1 MSHALLPILNRRRLI
16 QGLAFGGA
24 SATGLLSPL
33 AQALT
38 ADRGT
43 AFANASAPFDGPLSV
58 TAGEGF
64 TGTLRT
70 TDIRVR
76 GKIPAGLRGTLY
88 RNGAARFKLGSTRY
102 CHWFDGDGMVQA
114 FSFEGGKASHLG
126 VLLRT
131 PKLLEEE
138 SAGRFLYAGFGTT
151 LADSLPVDRPDMLN
165 TANINV
171 LAMNNGRDLY
181 ALWEGGSATQLNP
194 KTLAVEGFKAWSPET
209 AGASFS
215 AHPRRSPDGTV
226 WNFGYAPHSGKL
238 IIYEINAQGRL
249 LRQTAIDAPQADMV
263 HDFAITENFL
273 VFLLMPLHVKPGTPA
288 VGSLERYEWRSD
300 APLIAMLVRKSDFSA
315 RHIDLPNGGIFHL
328 GNAWE
333 EGGMVRLGY
342 ARYGKFLEHLK
353 GLALP
358 APHAPPEHLANWTQ
372 VEINPTQG
380 TARQIDTGLPG
391 TEFPS
396 FDTRRT
402 GEKTNTTVLMQNTHA
417 KTDPSWGNDT
427 VLALSKG
434 KIQRFSYASH
444 WLAEE
449 HLLVPAPGSTTST
462 EGWVLGTAFDV
473 ITQKTALN
481 IFEANALSKGPVA
494 HLSLP
499 YGLPLGLHGQFVP
512 S

>member
-102 CHWFDGDGMVQA
+102 SHWFDGDGMVQA

-209 AGASFS
+209 AGASFFRPP
-215 AHPRRSPDGTV
+215 AAFTRRYSVEFWLRT
-226 WNFGYAPHSGKL
+226 
-238 IIYEINAQGRL
+238 AQR
-249 LRQTAIDAPQADMV
+249 QAD
-263 HDFAITENFL
+263 
-273 VFLLMPLHVKPGTPA
+273 
-288 VGSLERYEWRSD
+288 
-300 APLIAMLVRKSDFSA
+300 
-315 RHIDLPNGGIFHL
+315 HL
-328 GNAWE
+328 
-333 EGGMVRLGY
+333 
-342 ARYGKFLEHLK
+342 
-353 GLALP
+353 
-358 APHAPPEHLANWTQ
+358 
-372 VEINPTQG
+372 
-380 TARQIDTGLPG
+380 
-391 TEFPS
+391 
-396 FDTRRT
+396 
-402 GEKTNTTVLMQNTHA
+402 
-417 KTDPSWGNDT
+417 
-427 VLALSKG
+427 
-434 KIQRFSYASH
+434 
-444 WLAEE
+444 
-449 HLLVPAPGSTTST
+449 
-462 EGWVLGTAFDV
+462 
-473 ITQKTALN
+473 
-481 IFEANALSKGPVA
+481 
-494 HLSLP
+494 
-499 YGLPLGLHGQFVP
+499 
-512 S
+512 